1 MATQAQINANR
12 ANAKKSTGPQTP
24 EGKAAARKNALRHG
38 LQAKILLTASEDEE
52 KFNSLVDDLVA
63 EWQPATATEQI
74 VFSKMVEQYWIS
86 LRGAA
91 LLAKE
96 TDAGDTKKI
105 ALMLRYASQAE
116 RAFYRGLH
124 ELQKLHKT
132 RDLEEIG
139 FVSETAEE
147 VAEPEPEPVP
157 EPVAELDPA
166 SVNPPQPVPPQPE
179 PPFNGPKYV
188 VSPDQPPVYIT
199 LRS

>member
-12 ANAKKSTGPQTP
+12 TNAKKSTGPQTP
-24 EGKAAARKNALRHG
+24 EGKAAARTNALRHG
-38 LQAKILLTASEDEE
+38 LQAKILLTAAEDEE

-124 ELQKLHKT
+124 ELQKLRKT
-132 RDLEEIG
+132 HDLEEIG

-147 VAEPEPEPVP
+147 VVEPEPEPAP
-157 EPVAELDPA
+157 EPLAEPLPEPA
-166 SVNPPQPVPPQPE
+166 DLPQPVPPQPE
-179 PPFNGPKYV
+179 SQFYGPEYAV
-188 VSPDQPPVYIT
+188 TPLQPPVYDT
-199 LRS
+199 LMS